1 MSRKTVLDLRKM
13 KADNERIVMT
23 TAYDYT
29 MARIV
34 DNSVDMVLVG
44 DSLGMIVQGHED
56 TLPVTLDEMIYH
68 TRCVAR
74 GLKHAHLT
82 ADMPFMS
89 YQLSPEQAMESAG
102 RLMQEGRAQSVK
114 LEGGQRSAPAIAR
127 LVEVGIPV
135 VGHVGLTPQ
144 SHHAMG
150 GFRVQGRDS
159 DGAEQVIADAQAV
172 EEAGAFCIVLEC
184 VPMDVAAE
192 ITSKLSIPTI
202 GIGAGADCDGQV
214 LVSMDLL
221 GFDLGFKPRF
231 VKRYAE
237 FQNIA
242 VKALD
247 QYADEVR
254 SGEFPGPEH
263 SFARKSPRKVMKL
276 Y

>member
-74 GLKHAHLT
+74 GLKNAHLT

-89 YQLSPEQAMESAG
+89 YQLSAQQAMESAG

-159 DGAEQVIADAQAV
+159 DGAEQVIADALAV

-184 VPMDVAAE
+184 VPTDVAAE

-202 GIGAGADCDGQV
+202 GIGAGSECDGQV

-221 GFDLGFKPRF
+221 GFDLSFKPRF

-242 VKALD
+242 VNALD

>member
-1 MSRKTVLDLRKM
+1 MHR
-13 KADNERIVMT
+13 
-23 TAYDYT
+23 
-29 MARIV
+29 
-34 DNSVDMVLVG
+34 
-44 DSLGMIVQGHED
+44 
-56 TLPVTLDEMIYH
+56 
-68 TRCVAR
+68 
-74 GLKHAHLT
+74 
-82 ADMPFMS
+82 
-89 YQLSPEQAMESAG
+89 QLSAQQAMESAG

-159 DGAEQVIADAQAV
+159 DGAEQVIADALAV

-184 VPMDVAAE
+184 VPTDVAAE

-202 GIGAGADCDGQV
+202 GIGAGSECDGQV

-221 GFDLGFKPRF
+221 GFDLSFKPRF

-242 VKALD
+242 VNALD